1 MADHTIATALK
12 AIDDIQARLDNLLDI
27 LNRSEKQN
35 ARLSTE
41 LREAHREIEQL
52 RGHAAEN
59 AWRHAGGPR

>member
-1 MADHTIATALK
+1 MTENTIVAALK
-12 AIDDIQARLDNLLDI
+12 QIDEVQARLDNLLDI
-27 LNRSEKQN
+27 LHRSEKQN

-41 LREAHREIEQL
+41 LRQAHREIEQL